1 MLFSSIVLVLELIL
15 IQYMN
20 DNMLIISS
28 IYIIW
33 DNFGRT

>member
-28 IYIIW
+28 IYIYL
-33 DNFGRT
+33 G

>member
-1 MLFSSIVLVLELIL
+1 MLFSSIVLVLELII

-33 DNFGRT
+33 DNFGRN

>member
-33 DNFGRT
+33 DNFGRN

>member
-28 IYIIW
+28 MYIIW
-33 DNFGRT
+33 DNFGRN